1 MKTRCFHFA
10 VLLLI
15 CFSIPLTVTA
25 QVVDIPDPKLRAA
38 IEMVLDKQAGDPISV
53 DEMATLK
60 QLTAKNA
67 KVSDLTGLEHATN
80 LSSLDL
86 GFVPRHY
93 WNSNSVSD
101 LSPLVHLTHLTYLN
115 LEQND
120 ITDISA
126 LSGLTNLIS
135 LNLELNTILD
145 ISALSGL
152 TNLTSL
158 ELEINRISD
167 ISPLSSLI
175 NLTSLELGSNWLSD
189 ISALS
194 SLTNLISLNLWG
206 NRISDISPLSA
217 LTNLTE
223 LIFGESSLSDIS
235 AVSSLTNLKSLNLSD
250 NRISDISALS
260 GLTNLKSLKL
270 YGNRISDISVVSG
283 LTNLTLLGI
292 GSNRISNISVVSG
305 LTNLTEISL
314 TANSIWDISPLLA
327 NTGLGSGDE
336 VYVRE
341 NPLSYPS
348 ITTHIPTLQARGV
361 KVIFDNRTPDTLVKI
376 SDTITVSNNV
386 LVVEVWDRAGKP
398 FAGVPVTFTVTSG
411 GGTLSATNTTT
422 NSNGRAESRLTL
434 GIGDD
439 PNTVLAS
446 VEGISEPVTFSSVP
460 EPMVVI
466 PDPNLRA
473 RIETRLNKKAG
484 ATITP
489 DEMASLTGLSMGN
502 RNIRDLTGLEFAIN
516 LTKLVLDDNS
526 LSDISALSGLTNLTG
541 LFLSNNSISDISAL
555 SGLTNLRE
563 LWLGDNT
570 ISDISAL
577 AGLTH
582 LTRLHLWDNR
592 ISNISALSG
601 LTNLTWLLLSN
612 NSLSDISALSGLTH
626 LRLLSLS
633 DNSLSDISALSG
645 LTNLSSLYL
654 SNNSISDITALS
666 GLTYLK
672 SLYLTGNDLSNVSAL
687 VPVLS
692 GLTNLSS
699 LSLSNNSIS
708 DISTLSDLTN
718 LKGLF
723 LSDNLILDISAL
735 SGLTYLESLN
745 LSNNSISDITA
756 LSGLTYLKRLYLSNN
771 SIFDI
776 SPLVAN
782 TGFGRGDRID
792 LRENPLSYTSIAVH
806 FLALESRRVKVA
818 VGDVQPNTREL
829 RLSVPAGISL
839 VHVPM
844 KVTSVDEDSQPIESV
859 GDLYDALGGA
869 ETVNLLISHD
879 PKTQGWR
886 GYLGDLNRGTS
897 ADAILTVDKG
907 IIAVMK
913 NAISIRLSG
922 NSLGTEGISSITLQK
937 GTNLIGVP
945 LRDSRLT
952 RVSDLLNLEGIRGNV
967 PEIIVSDNGAFKR
980 VIQAG
985 DDGDIPLT
993 SGGAF
998 VLSAQEEATVT
1009 IAGHGWAIAAPPT
1022 VSQERDFPLTGIQ
1035 TSDTTPVLAVTGP
1048 IVFHAGER
1056 GEMSHLRSGFGFRV
1070 TIKNLSTG
1078 RIDMDVVE
1086 DERVGYQLT
1095 FVDMERGR
1103 AAQIGDILEISA
1115 QSPNSLISV
1124 ETLRHTVTAEDVK
1137 RSYIQLGVLV
1147 AYVIPT
1153 ETELL
1158 PNYPNPFNPETWIP
1172 YRLAADADVTV
1183 TIYDLGGGVVRRLN
1197 VGLMVAA
1204 VYERRD
1210 KAVYW
1215 DGRNEFGER
1224 VASGIYFYHLSA
1236 GDYSATRKMVISK

>member
-10 VLLLI
+10 VLVLI

-80 LSSLDL
+80 LISLDL
-86 GFVPRHY
+86 GFEYVPRHY
-93 WNSNSVSD
+93 RNSNSVSD
-101 LSPLVHLTHLTYLN
+101 LSPLVHLTNLTYLN

-120 ITDISA
+120 ITDISP
-126 LSGLTNLIS
+126 LSGLTNLTSLELIYNSISDISSLSGLTNLTSLELGVNRISDISSLSGLTNLTSLELIYNSISDISSLSDLTNLIS
-135 LNLELNTILD
+135 LRLGGNSISDIAVVAGLTNLTELNLAENSISD

-152 TNLTSL
+152 TNLT
-158 ELEINRISD
+158 ELQLGINRISD
-167 ISPLSSLI
+167 ISA
-175 NLTSLELGSNWLSD
+175 LSD
-189 ISALS
+189 
-194 SLTNLISLNLWG
+194 LTNLTLLQLGRNL
-206 NRISDISPLSA
+206 ISDISVVSGLS
-217 LTNLTE
+217 NLTE
-223 LIFGESSLSDIS
+223 LGLG
-235 AVSSLTNLKSLNLSD
+235 V

-260 GLTNLKSLKL
+260 GLTNL
-270 YGNRISDISVVSG
+270 
-283 LTNLTLLGI
+283 
-292 GSNRISNISVVSG
+292 
-305 LTNLTEISL
+305 TELWL
-314 TANSIWDISPLLA
+314 TANSIWDISPLLG

-336 VYVRE
+336 VSAQE

-348 ITTHIPTLQARGV
+348 ITTHIPILQARGV
-361 KVIFDNRTPDTLVKI
+361 KVNFYNRTPETLVKI
-376 SDTITVSNNV
+376 SDTITVSNNL

-398 FAGVPVTFTVTSG
+398 FAGVLVTFTVTSG

-422 NSNGRAESRLTL
+422 NPNGRAESRLTL
-434 GIGDD
+434 GPGDET
-439 PNTVLAS
+439 NTVRVS
-446 VEGISEPVTFSSVP
+446 VEGISEAVIFSSVP
-460 EPMVVI
+460 EPIVVI

-473 RIETRLNKKAG
+473 KIESRLNKKVG

-489 DEMASLTGLSMGN
+489 DEMASLTGLVVKNG
-502 RNIRDLTGLEFAIN
+502 NIRDLTGLEFATN

-645 LTNLSSLYL
+645 LTNLRSLYL
-654 SNNSISDITALS
+654 SNNSISDISALS
-666 GLTYLK
+666 GLTDLIF
-672 SLYLTGNDLSNVSAL
+672 LILTGNALSNVSAL
-687 VPVLS
+687 EPVLS
-692 GLTNLSS
+692 SLTNLES
-699 LSLSNNSIS
+699 LNLSNNSIS
-708 DISTLSDLTN
+708 
-718 LKGLF
+718 
-723 LSDNLILDISAL
+723 DISAL

-756 LSGLTYLKRLYLSNN
+756 LPGLTYLKRLYLSNN

-806 FLALESRRVKVA
+806 FLALESRRVKVV

-829 RLSVPAGISL
+829 RFSVPAGISL
-839 VHVPM
+839 VHVPL
-844 KVTSVDEDSQPIESV
+844 KVTAVDGDSQPIESV

-869 ETVNLLISHD
+869 NTVNLLITHD
-879 PKTQGWR
+879 PKIQGWWC
-886 GYLGDLNRGTS
+886 YLGDLNRGTS
-897 ADAILTVDKG
+897 SDAVLTADKG

-913 NAISIRLSG
+913 DAISVRLSG
-922 NSLGTEGISSITLQK
+922 SSLGTEGSSLITLQK

-980 VIQAG
+980 VAQAG

-993 SGGAF
+993 SGGGAF

-1137 RSYIQLGVLV
+1137 RSYIQLGALV

-1172 YRLAADADVTV
+1172 YRLASDADVSV
-1183 TIYDLGGGVVRRLN
+1183 TIYDLNGGVVRRLH
-1197 VGLMVAA
+1197 VGYRVAA

-1224 VASGIYFYHLSA
+1224 VASGIYFYTLTA